1 MSARVAVLASGGGS
15 NLHALLEHL
24 DSLGAGRAAD
34 VVLVASDRR
43 GAGALER
50 ARTRG
55 LAEAVLPRG
64 EGGAL
69 DAALREHAIDL
80 VVLAG
85 YLRMIPEEVTR
96 RFEGRMLNVHPSLL
110 PSFGGHGLFGARVH
124 EAVLAAGARV
134 SGATVHFVDE
144 RSDEGAIA
152 AQWPVPVVD
161 GDTAATLAAR
171 VLRLEHLLLPRC
183 VQALAAG
190 SLRLENGRVIGA
202 PSLPSDA
209 AFIGGSVDDVLRASV
224 DRAFDP
230 SRRAT

>member
-1 MSARVAVLASGGGS
+1 VTARVAVLASGGGS
-15 NLHALLEHL
+15 NLQALLEHL
-24 DSLGAGRAAD
+24 DSLGARRAAD

-50 ARTRG
+50 ARARG
-55 LAEAVLPRG
+55 LVEAVLPRG
-64 EGGAL
+64 DGVAL

-85 YLRMIPEEVTR
+85 YLRMIPREVTR

-110 PSFGGHGLFGARVH
+110 PSFGGHGLYGARVH
-124 EAVLAAGARV
+124 EAVLAAGVRV

-144 RSDEGAIA
+144 RYDEGAIA
-152 AQWPVPVVD
+152 AQWPVPVVA
-161 GDTAATLAAR
+161 GDTAATLAER
-171 VLRLEHLLLPRC
+171 VLRVEHLLLPRC

-190 SLRLENGRVIGA
+190 RLRLEHGRVIGA
-202 PSLPSDA
+202 PSLPPDA
-209 AFIGGSVDDVLRASV
+209 AFIGASGVDVLRAAV
-224 DRAFDP
+224 DGAFDP